1 MEKKEFLEQITEEL
15 HQVVIATLD
24 DIKKPATNLVALVAY
39 ENTIGFV
46 VERESELYKQVLEQ
60 GYVSLL
66 GYNDNKVIQINGTVL
81 LDEYDKNVFYVVE
94 GEGRYLERTDTGQMI
109 DETFTLGKE
118 EIPDGGY
125 YVTNACI
132 LCGTCYAVCP
142 KQCIDTAKDPVV
154 INQKECIQCGECMQV
169 CPVQA
174 ILRK

>member
-1 MEKKEFLEQITEEL
+1 MKKKEFLEQITEEM
-15 HQVVIATLD
+15 HQVVITTLD
-24 DIKKPATNLVALVAY
+24 EVKKPSTNLVALVAY

-46 VERESELYKQVLEQ
+46 VEKESELYKQVLEQ

-66 GYNDNKVIQINGTVL
+66 GYNENKVVQMNGNVL
-81 LDEYDKNVFYVVE
+81 LDEYEKNIFYIVE
-94 GEGRYLERTDTGQMI
+94 GEGRYLEKTYSEQMI

-125 YVTNACI
+125 YVTDACI
-132 LCGTCYAVCP
+132 LCGTCYAVCS

-174 ILRK
+174 IMRK